1 MSRSTIY
8 IVPSAWEE
16 IKRLPGTM
24 RQRVRRAI
32 ATLADNPQPEHSRQL
47 QSPAPEHTLWRLRL
61 DRWRVV
67 DLLSEADATVTVLA
81 VRRRPPYDYG
91 DLSGLLEQIA
101 DDT

>member
-8 IVPSAWEE
+8 ITPDSREE
-16 IKRLPGTM
+16 IKRLPGNL

-32 ATLADNPQPEHSRQL
+32 AALADNPHPEQSRQL
-47 QSPAPEHTLWRLRL
+47 QSPEPDYTLWRLRL

-67 DLLSEADATVTVLA
+67 YLLSEADATVSVLA

-91 DLSGLLEQIA
+91 DLSGLLGQVA